1 MDLALP
7 TCGCSSGKRYTQQ
20 KTNNTNNKNTTSEST
35 QPSQS
40 TEWRDNRQTNTQFV
54 QTNCFQHTFWFA
66 FVLAPDLKVLSYIAL
81 PTCGLSTR
89 VFEQR
94 CAKRVMTSFIRK
106 WTHLTELIAF
116 NSSISTCQVDRIKKQ
131 QPITTVQFDRIKTKQ
146 LTICLNTCFPT
157 LTICLNTCVLS
168 LICYK
173 QQPKQLT
180 VYLNHMCSVPHL
192 LKGTTKT
199 TYDTS
204 ENMLSG
210 P

>member
-106 WTHLTELIAF
+106 WTHLTEMIAF

-146 LTICLNTCFPT
+146 LTICLNIWTPVFRPLRFVWTHVFCPSFVT
-157 LTICLNTCVLS
+157 SNNRNNLRFVWTTCVLS
-168 LICYK
+168 LIC
-173 QQPKQLT
+173 
-180 VYLNHMCSVPHL
+180 
-192 LKGTTKT
+192 
-199 TYDTS
+199 
-204 ENMLSG
+204 
-210 P
+210 